1 MRTGARWRDRIGLPS
16 TLLGSAL
23 LLTAVVPAAL
33 SAGPAITDAEGECPA
48 GPMAVVRAALH
59 PPSERATTRV
69 QQLLGRRGELTGR
82 VLTVER
88 SGRAP
93 VGLSLPPESFVG
105 RRVGDLIVYTLD
117 TSESGSSI
125 HLLDVES
132 GCDVIVAHT
141 SDVVR
146 SALLDPTASAIYAHS
161 VTREGRQDNGIMRVD
176 LSSAETNLAVPPLP
190 DSDAFGPT
198 FGTEL
203 RWSLDGTAL
212 AVQSCGFERCRTR
225 ILDVASGALATFDA
239 PGQGALVGLTS
250 AHLVTLAD
258 CAGLPCDVVSIDL
271 ASRAMATLA
280 EDALGASLNA
290 WVGGSA
296 IVSIE
301 TAAGVVEVVQ

>member
-16 TLLGSAL
+16 ILLGSSL

-33 SAGPAITDAEGECPA
+33 SAGPAITDAEGECSSGA
-48 GPMAVVRAALH
+48 MAVARAALH
-59 PPSERATTRV
+59 PPSDRATTRV

-93 VGLSLPPESFVG
+93 VEVSLPPESFVG
-105 RRVGDLIVYTLD
+105 QRVGDLIVYTLH

-132 GCDVIVAHT
+132 GCDVSVAER

-146 SALLDPTASAIYAHS
+146 SALLDPDGAAVYFHS
-161 VTREGRQDNGIMRVD
+161 VTRSERRDNGVHVWDI
-176 LSSAETNLAVPPLP
+176 SSGATVEAIAALAA
-190 DSDAFGPT
+190 SDEFGPT
-198 FGTEL
+198 FGTDL
-203 RWSLDGTAL
+203 RWSVDATAL

-225 ILDVASGALATFDA
+225 ILDIASGTLAIFDA
-239 PGQGALVGLTS
+239 PGQGALIGLTS
-250 AHLVTLAD
+250 AHLVTFAD

-271 ASRAMATLA
+271 ASGARATLA
-280 EDALGASLNA
+280 EEALGASLSA
-290 WVGGSA
+290 ARSGAA

>member
-33 SAGPAITDAEGECPA
+33 SAGPAITSAEGECSA
-48 GPMAVVRAALH
+48 GPMAVARAALH
-59 PPSERATTRV
+59 PPSDRATTRV

-93 VGLSLPPESFVG
+93 VGVSLPPESFVG
-105 RRVGDLIVYTLD
+105 QRVGDLLVYTLD
-117 TSESGSSI
+117 TPESGSSVY
-125 HLLDVES
+125 LLDVENS
-132 GCDVIVAHT
+132 CDASILQM

-146 SALLDPTASAIYAHS
+146 SAALDPDGSAVYFHS
-161 VTREGRQDNGIMRVD
+161 VTRSERRDNGVHVSD
-176 LSSAETNLAVPPLP
+176 LSSGATVRAMAPLAA
-190 DSDAFGPT
+190 SDEFGPT

-239 PGQGALVGLTS
+239 PGQGALIGLTS
-250 AHLVTLAD
+250 AHLVTFAD

-271 ASRAMATLA
+271 ASGAMATLA
-280 EDALGASLNA
+280 EEALGASLGA
-290 WVGGSA
+290 GVGGAA

-301 TAAGVVEVVQ
+301 TAAGFMEVVQ